1 MYREE
6 ELEAAIEK
14 YVDSLDIDGLIDYV
28 THDMTQA
35 YHVADSETIDEFI
48 EQMGVEEMDNG

>member
-14 YVDSLDIDGLIDYV
+14 YVDSLDINGLIDYV
-28 THDMTQA
+28 THDLTQC
-35 YHVADSETIDEFI
+35 YRCGDSDIIDEFI
-48 EQMGVEEMDNG
+48 EQMGVEEME

>member
-14 YVDSLDIDGLIDYV
+14 YVDSLDIV
-28 THDMTQA
+28 TLLMSLSSKW
-35 YHVADSETIDEFI
+35 V
-48 EQMGVEEMDNG
+48 